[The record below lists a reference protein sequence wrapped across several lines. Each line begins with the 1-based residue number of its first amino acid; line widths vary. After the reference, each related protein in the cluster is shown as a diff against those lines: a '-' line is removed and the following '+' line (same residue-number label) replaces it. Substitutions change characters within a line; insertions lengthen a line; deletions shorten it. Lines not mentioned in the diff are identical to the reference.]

1 MRKTLRTGLL
11 ALGLGLGV
19 SACSDFLSGPEV
31 SDNPNNPTVATNRSL
46 LVAAQ
51 ANLTVQQES
60 HLART
65 VCIWMQQCAGI
76 GQQYLS
82 LGTYSVG
89 EDEFYGVW
97 VGIYGQGGLLDLR
110 RIQASTRQRGDS
122 VFTGIAMV
130 LETWLVG
137 TAADVWGDVP
147 YSQAADSA
155 FPTPVVDPQEQVYAA
170 IQAKLDTAI
179 IFLAAT
185 GPTNFGP
192 TDADLIYQGDPA
204 KWTEL
209 AHTLKARFH
218 LHTAEVAGDVAYQV
232 ALTEAQQGISTPD
245 NDYLAYHSG
254 ATTEAN
260 LWSQFV
266 NLWADY
272 LAAGSFMVDLL
283 QSTGDP
289 RLEEYFA
296 PNADDEFQGADP
308 SSQAPNASE
317 ISPLSE
323 TRLASEFRQPLVT
336 WAENQLIVAE
346 AAYRTGNSGLALER
360 LNAVRTDAGLDA
372 VNLSGD
378 ALLQAILTEKY
389 IRLFQNI
396 EAWND
401 YRRTCFPDLTPAP
414 GALALPARL
423 RYPQS
428 EANTNTNVPAPDA
441 PEQPLRNWNDPNP
454 C

>member
-1 MRKTLRTGLL
+1 MRRTLRAGLL

-19 SACSDFLSGPEV
+19 SACNDFLTGPDV

-65 VCIWMQQCAGI
+65 TCMWMQQCAGI

-89 EDEFYGVW
+89 EDEYYEVW
-97 VGIYGQGGLLDLR
+97 VGTYGQGGVLDLR
-110 RIQASTRQRGDS
+110 RIQTSTRQRGDS
-122 VFTGIAMV
+122 VFAGIAIV
-130 LETWLVG
+130 LEAWLVG

-155 FPTPVVDPQEQVYAA
+155 FPNPALDPQQQVYAT

-179 IFLAAT
+179 TFLAAT

-192 TDADLIYQGDPA
+192 TEADLVYGGDPA

-218 LHTAEVAGDVAYQV
+218 LHTAEVLGDAAYQA
-232 ALTEAQQGISTPD
+232 ALTEAQLGISTPD

-260 LWSQFV
+260 LWGQFV

-272 LAAGSFMVDLL
+272 LAAGAFLVNLL

-289 RLEEYFA
+289 RLSDYFA
-296 PNADDEFQGADP
+296 ENASGVFQGAEP
-308 SSQAPNASE
+308 SSQAPEASD

-323 TRLASEFRQPLVT
+323 TRLSSDFRQPLVT
-336 WAENQLIVAE
+336 WGENQLIVAE
-346 AAYRTGNSGLALER
+346 AAYRTGNSALALER
-360 LNAVRTDAGLDA
+360 LNAVRTDAGLPA

-378 ALLQAILTEKY
+378 ALLQGILTEKY

-401 YRRTCFPDLTPAP
+401 YRRTCFPNLTPAP
-414 GALALPARL
+414 GAVALPTRL
-423 RYPQS
+423 PYPRS
-428 EANTNTNVPAPDA
+428 EANVNPNIPAS
-441 PEQPLRNWNDPNP
+441 QPLRNWNDPNP